1 MRASKQI
8 SGPDLDTKERL
19 STVVTLSVL
28 CAAGLASAWLYLW
41 GGDLHRFIQG
51 ISGYIAMF
59 IAHFAIYLAACFAV
73 FRRGNGSS
81 RARVLAVVVVLVFA
95 ALFRAELVARQ
106 PYLSTDTYRYIW
118 DGRVQSAGINPYRYV
133 PSAQELAHLREDRI
147 YPKINRADFAQTP
160 YPPVAQAIY
169 YAVYRVYP
177 LSITAFKIAMSL
189 FDMMAILAVM
199 LVLARE
205 GLDPARAIIFA
216 WHPLLIWEGA
226 HSGHVESA
234 FILFMSLALLAR
246 AYRRYALTG
255 VAIGLAAMVKFYP
268 ALLLPV
274 FMVSD
279 SLKDTAVPPKSLSGW
294 VKAAWSRLTSRSN
307 LWMTGAFVTTVIVSY
322 LPYLG
327 VGKQVFGYLPN
338 EFREEGYVDQ
348 GERYFLLLIIKQ
360 FVNLPTQVFMAAGAA
375 ALACGG
381 LWWLVRKK
389 TGATDVARGAVA
401 LTGLF
406 WIVTTPRYSWY
417 YAWILPFLCLVP
429 GTAWLYLTGATVLL
443 YLLWFIPNVYPE
455 MPVWLGASLYGPMLL
470 FLLWESVK
478 ARQAQKEVG

>member
-8 SGPDLDTKERL
+8 SGPDLDTRERL
-19 STVVTLSVL
+19 RAVVTLSAV
-28 CAAGLASAWLYLW
+28 AVAGLAAAWLYLW

-73 FRRGNGSS
+73 FRRPGRS
-81 RARVLAVVVVLVFA
+81 RRESTIAVALVLLFA
-95 ALFRAELVARQ
+95 ALFRAELVGRQ

-118 DGRVQSAGINPYRYV
+118 DGRVQTAGINPYRYV
-133 PSAQELAHLREDRI
+133 PSADELAHLREDRV

-169 YAVYRVYP
+169 YAIYRVYP

-189 FDMMAILAVM
+189 FDLLAILAVM

-205 GLDPARAIIFA
+205 GIDPARAVIFA

-234 FILFMSLALLAR
+234 FILFIALALLAR
-246 AYRRYALTG
+246 VYRRYALTG
-255 VAIGLAAMVKFYP
+255 VALGLAAMVKFYP

-274 FMVSD
+274 FMSSSAFND
-279 SLKDTAVPPKSLSGW
+279 RAEAPKSLAGW
-294 VKAAWSRLTSRSN
+294 IRAAWSTLTSRNN
-307 LWMTGAFVTTVIVSY
+307 LWVVGAFVTTIVVSY

-327 VGKQVFGYLPN
+327 AGKQVFGYLPN

-360 FVNLPTQVFMAAGAA
+360 FVNLPTWVFMAGGAVG
-375 ALACGG
+375 LACGG
-381 LWWLVRKK
+381 VWWLVRRK
-389 TGATDVARGAVA
+389 TSAIDVARGAVA
-401 LTGLF
+401 LIGLF

-429 GTAWLYLTGATVLL
+429 ATAWLYLTGATVLL

-455 MPVWLGASLYGPMLL
+455 MPVWLGASLYGPTLL
-470 FLLWESVK
+470 FLLRESIK
-478 ARQAQKEVG
+478 TRQAQREAQ

>member
-8 SGPDLDTKERL
+8 SGPRLDTRERL
-19 STVVTLSVL
+19 SAVVPLSALAV
-28 CAAGLASAWLYLW
+28 AGLASAWLYLW

-59 IAHFAIYLAACFAV
+59 IAHFAIYLAACLAV
-73 FRRGNGSS
+73 FRRSS
-81 RARVLAVVVVLVFA
+81 RSRRDSTIAVVMVLVFA
-95 ALFRAELVARQ
+95 ALFRAELVGRQ

-133 PSAQELAHLREDRI
+133 PSAAELAHLREDKI
-147 YPKINRADFAQTP
+147 YPKINRADFARTP
-160 YPPVAQAIY
+160 YPPAAQAIY
-169 YAVYRVYP
+169 YAIYRVYP

-189 FDMMAILAVM
+189 FDMLAILAVM

-205 GLDPARAIIFA
+205 GLDPARAVIFA

-234 FILFMSLALLAR
+234 FILFVSLALLAR
-246 AYRRYALTG
+246 AYRRYALAG
-255 VAIGLAAMVKFYP
+255 VAVGLAAMVKFYP

-274 FMVSD
+274 FMASD
-279 SLKDTAVPPKSLSGW
+279 SLKDMTAPPKSLGQW
-294 VKAAWSRLTSRSN
+294 IRAAWSALTSRNN
-307 LWMTGAFVTTVIVSY
+307 LWTMGAFVATILISY

-360 FVNLPTQVFMAAGAA
+360 FVNLPTPLFMAAGAI

-389 TGATDVARGAVA
+389 SSSIDVARGAIA
-401 LTGLF
+401 LIGLF

-417 YAWILPFLCLVP
+417 YAWILPFLCFVP
-429 GTAWLYLTGATVLL
+429 ATAWLYLTGATVLL

-455 MPVWLGASLYGPMLL
+455 MPVWLGASLYGPTLL

-478 ARQAQKEVG
+478 ARRAQAEVV